1 MQNGTPRSKSPDS
14 FPRST
19 SVSLKVGVDGDG
31 LEEQQ
36 LVRDHQQPHPR
47 HKTNKVLVRGPS
59 RCVNHV
65 HILWGSSLHLL
76 GRVKTSLFFFFFL
89 FFINPRSYSLR
100 CTLRFETVSAECR
113 VSEWA
118 PPDDEQPA
126 LASTSATLIIYW
138 LY

>member
-76 GRVKTSLFFFFFL
+76 GRVKTSLFFFLLILDLILSAALSGLKL
-89 FFINPRSYSLR
+89 FQQ
-100 CTLRFETVSAECR
+100 SA
-113 VSEWA
+113 
-118 PPDDEQPA
+118 
-126 LASTSATLIIYW
+126 ASVNGPHLTTNSRHWHQRL
-138 LY
+138 LH